1 MDTKDYII
9 VGLSVALTLT
19 LVAVIIVLVSG
30 KAQMKNPRFYS
41 GDIMD
46 EVDAAIRNGEV
57 VAPDVDGIEAEARR
71 LREVAERSRFSND
84 TLNAIAADYLE
95 L

>member
-30 KAQMKNPRFYS
+30 KAQMEEPRFYK
-41 GDIMD
+41 DEIMD
-46 EVDAAIRNGEV
+46 NVIAAIGRGEV
-57 VAPDVDGIEAEARR
+57 VAPNVYGINAEVRR
-71 LREVAERSRFSND
+71 RQEESAKLKLSDEVVTD
-84 TLNAIAADYLE
+84 MAADYLE

>member
-30 KAQMKNPRFYS
+30 KAQMEEPRFYK
-41 GDIMD
+41 DEIMD
-46 EVDAAIRNGEV
+46 NVIAAIGRGEV
-57 VAPDVDGIEAEARR
+57 VAPNVYGINAEVRRRQEEAAK
-71 LREVAERSRFSND
+71 LKLSDKVVTD
-84 TLNAIAADYLE
+84 MAADYLE

>member
-30 KAQMKNPRFYS
+30 KAQMKKPRFYS